1 MKLYLTNH
9 MFGDRI
15 KQIGD
20 ETENVKTIL
29 EYVYCWKNDEENKK
43 NFKIEPYGRLIF
55 EDTEIVID
63 FGDYCTFM
71 LITDVDETAKDQFQH
86 L

>member
-29 EYVYCWKNDEENKK
+29 EHVYCWKNDEENRK
-43 NFKIEPYGRLIF
+43 NFKIEPYDRLIF
-55 EDTEIVID
+55 KDTEIAID

-71 LITDVDETAKDQFQH
+71 LITDVDEAAKDQFQH